1 VTIVTF
7 AKPIDHAAAQ
17 EIGLTPLEAT
27 EVTKGYSADELKF
40 RSVVNEKHER
50 IGKINDFIFGKDDNI
65 YVVLAVDESASL
77 FSHLVAIPLRQF
89 KLDVSPNVVLPA
101 QAAPRSQSC
110 RFMSAAD
117 TAPER
122 FATLAL
128 LVGARALL
136 PDGIDHSRGAVEK
149 SNTN

>member
-1 VTIVTF
+1 MKPLRFPLLLVAVVTIVTV

-77 FSHLVAIPLRQF
+77 YSHLVAIPLRQF
-89 KLDVSPNVVLPA
+89 KLDVSPNVVLPGA
-101 QAAPRSQSC
+101 SR
-110 RFMSAAD
+110 
-117 TAPER
+117 TA
-122 FATLAL
+122 LAK
-128 LVGARALL
+128 L
-136 PDGIDHSRGAVEK
+136 PVYVSR
-149 SNTN
+149 